1 MELLVKQC
9 VELSVYIFYSP
20 AALPIEPD
28 SASESIVFGT
38 VLYCKSCRDTM
49 SLGRYGFRQLRNIIA
64 QSTELQYSVF
74 TKSLFT
80 LDN

>member
-38 VLYCKSCRDTM
+38 VLYCKSCPRYDV
-49 SLGRYGFRQLRNIIA
+49 LGEIRLLA
-64 QSTELQYSVF
+64 AS
-74 TKSLFT
+74 
-80 LDN
+80 